1 MGNKTGIAH
10 SVLLE
15 PAETGADIILTRVQ
29 TVHRDLT
36 APTFS
41 KF

>member
-1 MGNKTGIAH
+1 MGIAH
-10 SVLLE
+10 RVLLE
-15 PAETGADIILTRVQ
+15 RAELGAAIMLTRVQ
-29 TVHRDLT
+29 TVHRNLT